1 MGNAYA
7 RSSISGMEAVDKMTQ
22 PMAYKPEVLE
32 EMTDKRMQLQ
42 GMDGTGPQNRTGTQA
57 RHPVE
62 KLVLDVRRDDR
73 MDLQAKAMV
82 FGQHAPL
89 RAKMER
95 ELLSQ
100 FQRLPGLPSSLVGL
114 ETVLDMDDDI
124 EFEDVFNLEEN
135 APMSKITGPNRTMH
149 DVMEQR
155 LNMRF

>member
-1 MGNAYA
+1 MGLQAA
-7 RSSISGMEAVDKMTQ
+7 EKETQ

-42 GMDGTGPQNRTGTQA
+42 GLEGTGPSTRTGTQA

-62 KLVLDVRRDDR
+62 RLLLDARRDEQL
-73 MDLQAKAMV
+73 DLRAKAMV

-89 RAKMER
+89 RAKIER
-95 ELLSQ
+95 EFLSQ
-100 FQRLPGLPSSLVGL
+100 FQRLPGLQSSMVGL
-114 ETVLDMDDDI
+114 ETILDLDDTIEYEDI
-124 EFEDVFNLEEN
+124 FDLEEN
-135 APMSKITGPNRTMH
+135 AAVSKITGPNRGLH